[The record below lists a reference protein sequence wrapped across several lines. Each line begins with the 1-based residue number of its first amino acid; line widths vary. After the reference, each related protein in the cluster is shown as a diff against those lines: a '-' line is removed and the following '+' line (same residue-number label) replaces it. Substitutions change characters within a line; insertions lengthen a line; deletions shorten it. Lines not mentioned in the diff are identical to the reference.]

1 MKVYIVKIN
10 MNNSHA
16 IVFSTEENAR
26 KYIQKFCNSVN
37 GIIYS
42 IHDDSEE
49 DYTELS
55 YDLYY
60 KQGEEKIFVSFNVYS
75 EIVDLW
81 FNDKEISP

>member
-1 MKVYIVKIN
+1 MKVYIVKDN

-16 IVFSTEENAR
+16 IVFSTEEKAR
-26 KYIQKFCNSVN
+26 KYVQKFCNSVN
-37 GIIYS
+37 GVLCS

-55 YDLYY
+55 YNLYY
-60 KQGEEKIFVSFNVYS
+60 KRGEEKIFVSFNVYS

-81 FNDKEISP
+81 FNEKEA

>member
-1 MKVYIVKIN
+1 MKVYIVKMN
-10 MNNSHA
+10 TNNSHA

-26 KYIQKFCNSVN
+26 KYIQKFCNSVK
-37 GIIYS
+37 GVLCS

-60 KQGEEKIFVSFNVYS
+60 KQGEEKIFVSFNIYS
-75 EIVDLW
+75 EIVDLY
-81 FNDKEISP
+81 FNEKEE